1 MVSFRPLSAD
11 EVEVRVSQCSENGCS
26 LLLYKTARA
35 DMNMLDETVGAE
47 NWQNRY
53 SSIDGRLFCEIGVRC
68 GDEWVWK
75 SDTGTE
81 SNMEPEKGLAS
92 DSFKRAGFRWG
103 IGRELYTAPR
113 IWVPADMCSLKKGR
127 NGNWQCHDR
136 FDVTVFEVH
145 DGRIAKLEIANT
157 SRKGAVVFGSK
168 ARRTDARAEAPHNAA
183 APATDDLKAAK
194 AELNEAIKAYCE
206 RHGADY
212 RNTVEG
218 MQSRPE
224 WGSQKDSA
232 DYLRAVADEFATT

>member
-1 MVSFRPLSAD
+1 MVSFRPLNAD
-11 EVEVRVSQCSENGCS
+11 EVEVRVAKCTENGCY

-35 DMNMLDETVGAE
+35 DMNLLDETVGSE

-53 SSIDGRLFCEIGVRC
+53 TSVDGKLYCELGIRC
-68 GDEWVWK
+68 DGEWIWK

-81 SNMEPEKGLAS
+81 SNMEAQKGEAS
-92 DSFKRAGFRWG
+92 DAFKRAGFRWG

-113 IWVPADMCSLKKGR
+113 IYVGSDSCNMKQRNNGTWYCS
-127 NGNWQCHDR
+127 DR
-136 FDVTVFEVH
+136 FAVTCFEVS
-145 DGRIAKLEIANT
+145 DGRITSLQIANT

-168 ARRTDARAEAPHNAA
+168 ARRPDDRADASKKAK

-194 AELNEAIKAYCE
+194 AELNTAIKAYCE

-212 RNTVEG
+212 RKTVEG

-224 WGSQKDSA
+224 WESQKDSA